1 MLGSSGAGKS
11 TLTNTLLGEQRQLTA
26 QIREDDSKGRHT
38 TTARSLIPMAGGAML
53 LDTPGMRE
61 LQLVDMKAGVAA
73 TFSDIETLAGQCRF
87 NDCRHDSE
95 PGCAVQAAIAGETL
109 AARRLE
115 NYNKLMREQALNAAT
130 LAQRRASDKSQGK
143 FIKKTLNQSVRNKRG
158 L

>member
-1 MLGSSGAGKS
+1 M
-11 TLTNTLLGEQRQLTA
+11 E
-26 QIREDDSKGRHT
+26 
-38 TTARSLIPMAGGAML
+38 
-53 LDTPGMRE
+53 
-61 LQLVDMKAGVAA
+61 AGVAA

-109 AARRLE
+109 SARRLE

-143 FIKKTLNQSVRNKRG
+143 FIKKTLIQSVRKKRG